1 MRQSPCS
8 HGTLPNIA
16 IPDET
21 RKACFIRFPN
31 IRYSITNNEK
41 IEKSMSEIFS
51 KNVIINKSDTILMQG
66 NGIFYQVHWI
76 WHAKLIGLRIFLRIV
91 KVQSTQQSGI
101 KGVKIH
107 FDTNIILWINEN
119 IFGYEK
125 LKRGDK
131 MFHVKHFVE
140 NQGTIT

>member
-66 NGIFYQVHWI
+66 NGIFLLGSLDMACETH
-76 WHAKLIGLRIFLRIV
+76 R
-91 KVQSTQQSGI
+91 S
-101 KGVKIH
+101 
-107 FDTNIILWINEN
+107 TNIFEDCESAKHVAIWYQKDQNILKKAWQKDYSSCRAFYTRSNFHECF
-119 IFGYEK
+119 IFS
-125 LKRGDK
+125 
-131 MFHVKHFVE
+131 F
-140 NQGTIT
+140 

>member
-41 IEKSMSEIFS
+41 IEKSMSEFFS

-66 NGIFYQVHWI
+66 NGIFLLGSLDMACETH
-76 WHAKLIGLRIFLRIV
+76 R
-91 KVQSTQQSGI
+91 S
-101 KGVKIH
+101 
-107 FDTNIILWINEN
+107 TNIFEDCESAKHVAIWYQRGQNILKKAWQKDYSSCRAFYTRSNFHECF
-119 IFGYEK
+119 IFS
-125 LKRGDK
+125 
-131 MFHVKHFVE
+131 F
-140 NQGTIT
+140 

>member
-21 RKACFIRFPN
+21 REACFIRFPN

-66 NGIFYQVHWI
+66 NGIFLLGSLDMACETH
-76 WHAKLIGLRIFLRIV
+76 R
-91 KVQSTQQSGI
+91 S
-101 KGVKIH
+101 
-107 FDTNIILWINEN
+107 TNIFEDCKNAKHVAIW
-119 IFGYEK
+119 YQ
-125 LKRGDK
+125 RGQNT
-131 MFHVKHFVE
+131 F
-140 NQGTIT
+140 